1 MALRPATLKEIID
14 VEALAKALDQCAQ
27 THAGNEI
34 ERRMELL
41 EILKGYQTR
50 GRDLARV
57 RLEEGRFKGTDCA
70 AAICYLQDKIIC
82 ALYNFVIAHVHTAD
96 NPTEAEHLALVAT
109 GGYGRGLLAPGSDID
124 LLFLLPYK
132 QTPWGE
138 NVVEYCL
145 YLLWDLGLKVG
156 HATRTE
162 DECVRLAK
170 EDMTIRTALLEA
182 RFLHGDKKLF
192 ENFEERFAKDVI
204 SGTGAEFVEAKLAER
219 DERHER
225 TGRSRYLVEPNV
237 KDGKGGL
244 RDLHTLYWIGKY
256 VYEAK
261 SAKELVKA
269 GLFSK
274 DELKQFNKAE
284 NFLWAIRCE
293 LHFITGRAEERI
305 TFDVQTEMA
314 NQLGYQSHHG
324 MKGVERFMKHYF
336 LIAKDVGDL
345 TRIFCNTLEMQEQKK
360 KPGIGRIMQAFSR
373 KKKEIEG
380 FAVEG
385 GRLTVVSNDTFEKDP
400 VNIMRLF
407 HVADRH
413 DILIHPD
420 AFKLLTRSL
429 KLVARL
435 RKDKEANRIFL
446 EILCS
451 KQDPERILR
460 RMNETGVLGRF
471 IPDFGR
477 IVALMQFNM
486 YHHYTADEHLIRA
499 IGIMS
504 EIDTGK
510 TVDEHPLAVELMSN
524 ISSRAVVFMSVLLHD
539 IAKGRP
545 EDHSEAGAKIASRLC
560 PRLGMSKS
568 ETESVAWLV
577 KNHLVMSDV
586 AQRRDLSDPKT
597 IQDFV
602 RVVQSRERLK
612 YLYLL
617 TVVDIKAVGP
627 GVFNGWK
634 DQLLRQLYFEA
645 NTLLQGGN
653 TTINR
658 TQRANH
664 AKAEFIDRIQDWDPK
679 EREDYLARHMNAYW
693 LGYDQDSFVR
703 HAELIRNC
711 DESEEGLVVSA
722 VVNEAREA
730 TEITLFTQDHPGLFS
745 RFAGACAAAGVEI
758 LEAKIFTTRDGM
770 ALDTLWVHDPDVGAI
785 EEGRRT
791 DRLEDMIRKVLA
803 GEVLPP
809 DLIESRTR
817 RKPLLEAFNFEPHV
831 YIDNAASDKY
841 SVIEVNGLDRP
852 GLLHALT
859 RTLFHLG
866 LTISSSLVTTYGER
880 AVDVFYVAD
889 LMGAKITN
897 AAKRRSIE
905 RQLLEALA
913 DPMKKSRPKKASTAK
928 TPKTTK
934 KRFSA

>member
-1 MALRPATLKEIID
+1 MALRTATLKEIID
-14 VEALAKALDQCAQ
+14 ADALSEALAQCAK

-34 ERRMELL
+34 ARRTELL
-41 EILKGYQTR
+41 ATLKAYQTR
-50 GRDLARV
+50 GREFARA

-82 ALYNFVIAHVHTAD
+82 ALYDFIVEHVHTAD

-124 LLFLLPYK
+124 LLFILPYK

-138 NVVEYCL
+138 SVIEYCL

-156 HATRTE
+156 HATRTVT
-162 DECVRLAK
+162 ECVRLSK

-182 RFLHGDKKLF
+182 RFLHGDKALF
-192 ENFEERFAKDVI
+192 DDFEETFAKDVI
-204 SGTGAEFVEAKLAER
+204 RGTGTEFVEAKLAER
-219 DERHER
+219 DERHEK

-256 VYEAK
+256 VYQAK
-261 SAKELVKA
+261 DVKELIKA

-274 DELKQFNKAE
+274 DELKIFTKAE

-314 NQLGYQSHHG
+314 NQLGYHSHHG

-345 TRIFCNTLEMQEQKK
+345 TRIFCNALEMQEQKK

-373 KKKEIEG
+373 KNKEIEG
-380 FAVEG
+380 FEVEG
-385 GRLTVVSNDTFEKDP
+385 GRLTVAENDTFLKDP
-400 VNIMRLF
+400 VSIMRLF

-413 DILIHPD
+413 NIMIHPD

-429 KLVARL
+429 KLVSGL
-435 RKDKEANRIFL
+435 RKNPEANRIFL

-451 KQDPERILR
+451 KHDPERILR

-510 TVDEHPLAVELMSN
+510 TIDEHPLAVELMSN

-545 EDHSEAGAKIASRLC
+545 EDHSEAGAKIAGRLC
-560 PRLGMSKS
+560 PQLGMSKS

-597 IQDFV
+597 ILDFV
-602 RVVQSRERLK
+602 RIVQSRERLK

-645 NTLLQGGN
+645 DTLLQGGR
-653 TTINR
+653 TKINR
-658 TQRANH
+658 TQRAEH
-664 AKAEFIDRIQDWDPK
+664 AKAVFTDGIQDWDAK
-679 EREDYLARHMNAYW
+679 EREDYLARHMNGYW
-693 LGYDQDSFVR
+693 LGYDQETFVR

-711 DESEEGLVVSA
+711 DEREDGLVVSA

-730 TEITLFTQDHPGLFS
+730 TEITLFTQDHPGLYS

-770 ALDTLWVHDPDVGAI
+770 ALDTLWVRDPDVGAI
-785 EEGRRT
+785 VEGRRT
-791 DRLEDMIRKVLA
+791 DRLEEMIRKVLA
-803 GEVLPP
+803 GEILPP
-809 DLIESRTR
+809 DVIESRTR
-817 RKPLLEAFNFEPHV
+817 RKPVLEAFNFEPHA
-831 YIDNAASDKY
+831 YIDNSASDKY

-866 LTISSSLVTTYGER
+866 LTIASSFVTSYGER
-880 AVDVFYVAD
+880 AVDVFYVSD
-889 LMGAKITN
+889 LMGGKITN
-897 AAKRRSIE
+897 IAKRRSIE
-905 RQLLEALA
+905 RQLLEALEN
-913 DPMKKSRPKKASTAK
+913 PMKKSRPRKALATKPGKKK
-928 TPKTTK
+928 
-934 KRFSA
+934 SAA